1 MEYYVIGNNKKTIYV
16 GTVTPTNAD
25 VKEVYIK
32 EAVNT
37 WSKSIVTENIKHQL
51 VVAYKVKTL
60 KKFSTL
66 NEAKI
71 FCR

>member
-25 VKEVYIK
+25 IKEVYIK
-32 EAVNT
+32 ESVNN